1 MTGPLT
7 PMRPV
12 APIGSAARPEP
23 SSSSPERAAL
33 QADLR
38 KAAEGFEAIM
48 IRKMLATARAAS
60 FAEETPLTG
69 GGLKQFE
76 AMRDEHFADIAAS
89 SGAFGFARSIEAS
102 LAQHLPATPAPQGD
116 S

>member
-1 MTGPLT
+1 MTGPL
-7 PMRPV
+7 
-12 APIGSAARPEP
+12 APFGPAAPTSGAARSQPL
-23 SSSSPERAAL
+23 SRERAAL
-33 QADLR
+33 R
-38 KAAEGFEAIM
+38 EAAEGFEAIM
-48 IRKMLATARAAS
+48 VRKLLATARAAS

-76 AMRDEHFADIAAS
+76 AMRDEHFADIAAQ

-102 LAQHLPATPAPQGD
+102 LAQHLPATQASQGD

>member
-1 MTGPLT
+1 VI
-7 PMRPV
+7 RPV
-12 APIGSAARPEP
+12 APSAAPL
-23 SSSSPERAAL
+23 SPERAEL
-33 QADLR
+33 RADLR
-38 KAAEGFEAIM
+38 RAAEGFEAIM
-48 IRKMLATARAAS
+48 LRKMLATARAAS

-76 AMRDEHFADIAAS
+76 AMRDEHFADIAAQ

-102 LAQHLPATPAPQGD
+102 LAQHLPAQKG